1 MFYIKKN
8 SAKSSVQKRRDWRR
22 HDTDALAI
30 ILLREAIK
38 SSPILGNHRI
48 LYFSFYFSA
57 LGEKS
62 YIRVLHKGAL
72 SKEQRMV
79 LTTLIVSLTLTWI
92 WNENELQN
100 ELI

>member
-22 HDTDALAI
+22 HDTDALAL

-48 LYFSFYFSA
+48 LYFSFYFPA

-62 YIRVLHKGAL
+62 DIRC
-72 SKEQRMV
+72 SEQRAAHGASYSYRV
-79 LTTLIVSLTLTWI
+79 THTNLDF
-92 WNENELQN
+92 E
-100 ELI
+100 